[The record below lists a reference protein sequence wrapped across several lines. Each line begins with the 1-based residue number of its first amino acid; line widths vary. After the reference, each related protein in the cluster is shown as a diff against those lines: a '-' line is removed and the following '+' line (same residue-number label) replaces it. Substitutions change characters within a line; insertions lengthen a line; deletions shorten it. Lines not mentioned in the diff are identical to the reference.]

1 MHCASVA
8 LKYNVAKDSLL
19 SGKGVIPYAL
29 EFLLQWYEPWKMET
43 HQLSKRRRERG
54 RGKRAGGIGEIGG
67 RERKRE
73 GEEGKEQ
80 TIRSSSS
87 SRAHLSGQAWSER
100 G

>member
-8 LKYNVAKDSLL
+8 LGYNVAKDSLL
-19 SGKGVIPYAL
+19 SGKSVIHYAL

-43 HQLSKRRRERG
+43 YQLSKRRRERG
-54 RGKRAGGIGEIGG
+54 REKSIGG
-67 RERKRE
+67 RGERGRREWRRE

-80 TIRSSSS
+80 TIRRS
-87 SRAHLSGQAWSER
+87 SRAHLSGQACSER